1 MDMTPNQQPVTVSL
15 RDLQSGEAN
24 KSVSKEGKYLFSIG
38 SVRLS
43 TLEEAFGQSSLGI
56 LIVKDLPTDFQP
68 LRTKLLSF
76 ASYLAQLSQEQLG
89 RN

>member
-1 MDMTPNQQPVTVSL
+1 MAPNQQPVTVSL

-24 KSVSKEGKYLFSIG
+24 YVSKEGQYLFSIG
-38 SVRLS
+38 SVSLS

-89 RN
+89 RD

>member
-1 MDMTPNQQPVTVSL
+1 MAPDQQPVTVSL

-24 KSVSKEGKYLFSIG
+24 KNVSKEGKYSFSIG

-43 TLEEAFGQSSLGI
+43 NLEEAFCQFSLGI

-68 LRTKLLSF
+68 LRTKLLS
-76 ASYLAQLSQEQLG
+76 LRPIWLSFH
-89 RN
+89 RNN